1 MSSIV
6 EAVGAARA
14 RSRDLHAALA
24 SFIVMLVLGFFVAPG
39 LAGEAA
45 PAAQDPAL
53 EARVNALSNQLRCL
67 VCQNQTIAESNAGLA
82 VDLKNQVRERLQK
95 GESESQ
101 IIDFMVA
108 RYGDFVLYRPPFKMT
123 TLILWLG
130 PLLLVITGLLVLYR
144 RLKSVSRQ
152 PQTDLSA
159 ADRKRAERLL
169 AAGRKEAP

>member
-6 EAVGAARA
+6 EARRAA
-14 RSRDLHAALA
+14 RSRRQLSFAALT
-24 SFIVMLVLGFFVAPG
+24 SLFLVLLLGLSVQT

-45 PAAQDPAL
+45 PAAEDPAL
-53 EARVNALSNQLRCL
+53 EVRVNALSNQLRCL

-95 GESESQ
+95 GENEEQ

-108 RYGDFVLYRPPFKMT
+108 RYGDFVLYRPPFKLT
-123 TLILWLG
+123 TLLLWLG
-130 PLLLVITGLLVLYR
+130 PLLLVLAGLAVLYR

-152 PQTDLSA
+152 TQADLSA
-159 ADRKRAERLL
+159 ADRERAARLL
-169 AAGRKEAP
+169 AADGKETP

>member
-1 MSSIV
+1 MSSTA
-6 EAVGAARA
+6 EARRA
-14 RSRDLHAALA
+14 VRSRSPFLFPALP
-24 SFIVMLVLGFFVAPG
+24 SLFVILLLG
-39 LAGEAA
+39 LAAPVPGGEAA
-45 PAAQDPAL
+45 PASQDPAL

-108 RYGDFVLYRPPFKMT
+108 RYGDFVLYKPPLKLT
-123 TLILWLG
+123 TLLLWVG
-130 PLLLVITGLLVLYR
+130 PLLLVLAGLAVLYR

-152 PQTDLSA
+152 PQAELSD
-159 ADRKRAERLL
+159 ADRERAARLL
-169 AAGRKEAP
+169 APDGKEAP

>member
-1 MSSIV
+1 M
-6 EAVGAARA
+6 

-24 SFIVMLVLGFFVAPG
+24 SFIVMLVLAFAGPL

-130 PLLLVITGLLVLYR
+130 PLLLVIGGLLVLYR

-159 ADRKRAERLL
+159 ADRERAERLL
-169 AAGRKEAP
+169 AAGGKEAP

>member
-6 EAVGAARA
+6 EAPGAVAL
-14 RSRDLHAALA
+14 RSRVLHAALA
-24 SFIVMLVLGFFVAPG
+24 LFAVMLVLGFIRPA

-45 PAAQDPAL
+45 PASEDPAL
-53 EARVNALSNQLRCL
+53 ESRVNALSNQLRCL

-82 VDLKNQVRERLQK
+82 IDLKNQVRERLQK

-108 RYGDFVLYRPPFKMT
+108 RYGDFVLYRPPLKLT
-123 TLILWLG
+123 TLLLWLG
-130 PLLLVITGLLVLYR
+130 PLLLVLAGLAVLYR

-152 PQTDLSA
+152 TQPDLSA
-159 ADRKRAERLL
+159 ADRERAARLL
-169 AAGRKEAP
+169 AADGKEAP